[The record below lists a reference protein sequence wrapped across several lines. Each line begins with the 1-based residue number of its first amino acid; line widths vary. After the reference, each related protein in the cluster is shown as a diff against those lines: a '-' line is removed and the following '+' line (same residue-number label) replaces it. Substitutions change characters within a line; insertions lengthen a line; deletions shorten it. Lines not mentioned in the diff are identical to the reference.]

1 MFISHKHCR
10 SPSAHASARGTI
22 HKLCLHGGGDKKG
35 DIDKGGCVDSVPN
48 KDKGEEIQIP
58 GAGVQFNRHL

>member
-1 MFISHKHCR
+1 MSTR
-10 SPSAHASARGTI
+10 
-22 HKLCLHGGGDKKG
+22 GGDKKG

>member
-1 MFISHKHCR
+1 MLTPLPGGPFINYVYT
-10 SPSAHASARGTI
+10 RGDT
-22 HKLCLHGGGDKKG
+22 KA